1 MSSWDMTLS
10 ISLHAARHRDRIFA
24 PSGHLPPRNQLSGI
38 CPWLKSGFRV
48 IGLLFTVT
56 VGITMVRVRI
66 IRVRCVLQL
75 EARIKIRVGLLK
87 AQLEL
92 GLGFRVVVKVVVV
105 K

>member
-1 MSSWDMTLS
+1 
-10 ISLHAARHRDRIFA
+10 
-24 PSGHLPPRNQLSGI
+24 
-38 CPWLKSGFRV
+38 
-48 IGLLFTVT
+48 
-56 VGITMVRVRI
+56 MVRVRI